1 MPRLAAHS
9 AIFLAGV
16 ALGVMAGYL
25 VGLDGL
31 DVRVRSLRQA
41 VAEYRVGAIAVKAR

>member
-9 AIFLAGV
+9 ATFLAGV

-25 VGLDGL
+25 VGLDAYWT
-31 DVRVRSLRQA
+31 DEEHRA
-41 VAEYRVGAIAVKAR
+41 AP